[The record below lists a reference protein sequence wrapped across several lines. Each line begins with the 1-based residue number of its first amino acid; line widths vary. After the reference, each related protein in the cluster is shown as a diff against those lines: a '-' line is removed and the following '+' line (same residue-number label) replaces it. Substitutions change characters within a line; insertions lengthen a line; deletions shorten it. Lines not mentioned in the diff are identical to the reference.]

1 MLGFHN
7 VARRTFAGLPAEP
20 CNCITLLRAGQEALG
35 GGFAVVVPD
44 RIAHLFEV
52 EKWWR

>member
-20 CNCITLLRAGQEALG
+20 CNCITPLGAGQEAHEM
-35 GGFAVVVPD
+35 APTVVVLP
-44 RIAHLFEV
+44 RIAHLFET
-52 EKWWR
+52 EKWR